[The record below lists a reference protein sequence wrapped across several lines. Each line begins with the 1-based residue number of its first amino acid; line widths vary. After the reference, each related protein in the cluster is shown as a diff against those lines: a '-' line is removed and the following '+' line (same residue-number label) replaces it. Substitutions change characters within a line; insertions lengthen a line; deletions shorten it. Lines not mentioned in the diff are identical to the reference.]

1 MIRSV
6 CLAVFAGLLVW
17 PMTAAEGTIFYSK
30 SFPKSK
36 PEYMEIVLES
46 TGDAI
51 YKESAE
57 DDQPVKFKLTTEEV
71 KSVYD
76 LAEKLNWFNKKVESG
91 LPVARMGDKTYRY
104 TLAGKT
110 TETKFNYSQDLDA
123 QALQDWFERMT
134 ETVNLFFDLDRTARF
149 ERLGVDRALLHLEAA
164 WDRKRLLSYELYYPL
179 LNRVIKNDSYLNMAR
194 ERAAKLKAIFEEARK
209 KPE

>member
-1 MIRSV
+1 MMR
-6 CLAVFAGLLVW
+6 LVW
-17 PMTAAEGTIFYSK
+17 WLVLVCPLVAQEGTIFYSK

-36 PEYMEIVLES
+36 PEYMEIVVEP

-57 DDQPVKFKLTTEEV
+57 DEQPVKFKLMPDEV
-71 KSVYD
+71 KAVWG
-76 LAEKLNWFNKKVESG
+76 LAEKVGYFSKPLESG
-91 LPVARMGDKTYRY
+91 LPVARMGEKTYRY
-104 TLAGKT
+104 TNGERKT
-110 TETKFNYSQDLDA
+110 EVKFNYTQDVDG

-134 ETVNLFFDLDRTARF
+134 ETVNLYFDLERTAKF

-164 WDRKRLLSYELYYPL
+164 WDKKRLLSYELYYPL

-194 ERAAKLKAIFEEARK
+194 DRAARLKAMFEEARK